1 MFKRFLV
8 TTFVGATLSTGIGAA
23 SAVAPAAASPVVT
36 GGLVNITVVDVLSH
50 NDVQVAVP
58 IEVAVDL
65 CGVNVNVLVE
75 QTQAIDCRHRTTQDV
90 ELALQT

>member
-8 TTFVGATLSTGIGAA
+8 TTFIGATLSTGVGAA
-23 SAVAPAAASPVVT
+23 AAVAPAAASPVVT

-65 CGVNVNVLVE
+65 CGVNVNVLTE
-75 QTQAIDCRHRTTQDV
+75 QTQVIDCRHRTTQDV
-90 ELALQT
+90 DLALQT